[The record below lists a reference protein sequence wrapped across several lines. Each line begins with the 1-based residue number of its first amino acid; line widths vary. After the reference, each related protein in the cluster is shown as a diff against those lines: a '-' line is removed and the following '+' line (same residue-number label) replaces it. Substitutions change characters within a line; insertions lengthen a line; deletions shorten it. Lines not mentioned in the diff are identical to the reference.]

1 MPSRIVNFCFER
13 YNRVM
18 NKALQKYTAWS
29 ILVFYIPVVLLLG
42 FDHKHEPAVRPPSGK
57 HLVINKLDTHSLSQ
71 NPFDGFCPACHF
83 SQGHV
88 FPQIHRHHT
97 SFQCSQISGSG
108 PQSPDRM
115 QAKLFSRKKSSSI
128 HRLNPPVFPFIR

>member
-1 MPSRIVNFCFER
+1 
-13 YNRVM
+13 M
-18 NKALQKYTAWS
+18 NKALQKYTAWL

-88 FPQIHRHHT
+88 FPQ
-97 SFQCSQISGSG
+97 
-108 PQSPDRM
+108 
-115 QAKLFSRKKSSSI
+115 SI
-128 HRLNPPVFPFIR
+128 IITLPFNVHKFLVPVRNHLIEFRLNYSPGKRAPPSIA